1 MDDAGR
7 LRRCVRAVRTLPAVM
22 CLVMTAHCALLL
34 LGVSLPLAEYACG
47 MSFLTCWLLMAFSR
61 ALRFCALHRALII
74 HTMLVSACISFERII
89 GFGAAL
95 RPARV
100 VMLAVGAALLAAAVI
115 RKSRCYGHGDV

>member
-7 LRRCVRAVRTLPAVM
+7 LRRCVRAVRRLPAVM

-61 ALRFCALHRALII
+61 ALRFCVLHRALIV
-74 HTMLVSACISFERII
+74 HTMLVSACISFERIV
-89 GFGAAL
+89 GFGPAL

-100 VMLAVGAALLAAAVI
+100 VMLAVGVSLLTAAAI
-115 RKSRCYGHGDV
+115 RKGCRHGRPDA